1 MKTDQANLSTQ
12 RAFTLI
18 ELLVVISIISVIA
31 GMTLVVAGSVG
42 KTRKISVVKGELA
55 AIESALDNYKAKY
68 GVYPPSN
75 QNGVNTYSLTGNDRS
90 QLSQLYYELVGTTN
104 TGISFMVLTL
114 DDNST
119 ISTSPANL
127 VSKAY
132 GVGGFVNCSKHG
144 GGGEDTALAK
154 NFLPSLTSKQI
165 DTYVTNVNGV
175 DRIRTTALITS
186 VGGPDDNYKPLA
198 ASGLNPI
205 RYVYPGTNNVGSY
218 DLWVQLQISGKK
230 YLVCNWSK
238 SVQVNSPMP

>member
-1 MKTDQANLSTQ
+1 MKTDKANLSTQ

-55 AIESALDNYKAKY
+55 AIEAALDNYKAKY

-90 QLSQLYYELVGTTN
+90 QFSQLYYELVGTTN
-104 TGISFMVLTL
+104 TGVSFMTLTL

-119 ISTSPANL
+119 ISTSPVNL
-127 VSKAY
+127 ASKAY
-132 GVGGFVNCSKHG
+132 GVGGFVNCSKHL
-144 GGGEDTALAK
+144 GGGEDALVAK
-154 NFLPSLTSKQI
+154 NFLPSLSSKQF

-175 DRIRTTALITS
+175 AVRTTMLITS

-198 ASGLNPI
+198 ASGLNPV

-238 SVQVNSPMP
+238 SVQVNSTMP